1 MPPFGGR
8 MEFVMN
14 NKENFALFTEQII
27 KQISKDGKQRSLLLH
42 VCCAPC
48 SSYVLEYL
56 NRYFDIT
63 VYFYN
68 PNIDSADEYRYRAD
82 EERRLICE
90 MGLSETVRY
99 TEGKYLPEDFYNA
112 VKGLEQLPEGG
123 ARCVKCFELRLEE
136 SAKRAFEGGF
146 DYFTT
151 TLSISPLKN
160 SAVLNTIGKKMS
172 EKYGINYL
180 YSDFKKKN
188 GYKRSVELSRDH
200 GLYRQNYCGCSF
212 SKDQAKREGRA

>member
-1 MPPFGGR
+1 MP
-8 MEFVMN
+8 V
-14 NKENFALFTEQII
+14 KENFGLYTDKVINDII
-27 KQISKDGKQRSLLLH
+27 KEGKKRSLLLH

-56 NRYFDIT
+56 NKYFDIT

-68 PNIDSADEYRYRAD
+68 PNIDSEAEYRYRAD
-82 EERRLICE
+82 EERRLIGE
-90 MGLSETVRY
+90 MGLSDSVAY
-99 TEGKYLPEDFYNA
+99 TEGEYSPDDFYSA
-112 VKGLEQLPEGG
+112 VRGLEELPEGG

-136 SAKRAFEGGF
+136 SAKRAQSGRF

-160 SAVLNTIGKKMS
+160 SALLNAIGKKMS
-172 EKYGINYL
+172 EKYGVSYL

-188 GYKRSVELSRDH
+188 GYKRSVELSH
-200 GLYRQNYCGCSF
+200 EHNLYRQNYCGCSF
-212 SKDQAKREGRA
+212 SKKQVRREGRD